1 MNVLVLCGRNKRR
14 SPTAERVLRRWPGVQ
29 ARSAGFSPQS
39 PRTLRTADLEWAD
52 VVLVMENEHK
62 RRLRGHFRQSLGPT
76 RVVVL
81 GVPDAFDRDD
91 PELIALLAVRMREAL
106 DGEGQ

>member
-14 SPTAERVLRRWPGVQ
+14 SPTAERILRQWPDVH
-29 ARSAGFSPQS
+29 ARSAGFSSQS
-39 PRTLRTADLEWAD
+39 PRTLRAADLEWAD

-62 RRLRGHFRQSLGPT
+62 RRLRGHLREALGTT

-81 GVPDAFDRDD
+81 GVPDIFERDD
-91 PELIALLAVRMREAL
+91 PELVALLTERMRGVLHVE
-106 DGEGQ
+106 